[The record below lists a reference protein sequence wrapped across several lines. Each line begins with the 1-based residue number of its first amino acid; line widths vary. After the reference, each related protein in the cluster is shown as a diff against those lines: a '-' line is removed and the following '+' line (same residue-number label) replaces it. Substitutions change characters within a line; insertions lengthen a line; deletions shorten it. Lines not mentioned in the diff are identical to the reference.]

1 MQSIGWVLPVSV
13 SVQAPRYTDLDL
25 STLAN
30 GGLRGEQGVV
40 HVK

>member
-1 MQSIGWVLPVSV
+1 VSV
-13 SVQAPRYTDLDL
+13 SVRATRYMELDL

-40 HVK
+40 HVN

>member
-13 SVQAPRYTDLDL
+13 SVRATRDMELDL

-40 HVK
+40 HVN